1 MDSHRHFILHKPTG
15 YLSQFTSNQRKQRKK
30 RLLGELGDFPENI
43 MPVGRLD
50 EGSEGLL
57 LLTTDG
63 KLSEEIR
70 SRKVE
75 KEYFAQLDGLVTR
88 EAIAQLEQGVEISIA
103 GKKYTTLPCQ
113 ADILAEEPPFP
124 PRGKRIRSER
134 HGPTSWIRIIITE
147 GKFRQVRKMTAAVG
161 FPTLRLVRVRVG
173 QIRMGGF
180 IPGMVKEASEQQI
193 QEALH

>member
-1 MDSHRHFILHKPTG
+1 MESHQHFILHKPTG
-15 YLSQFTSNQRKQRKK
+15 YLSQFASNQRKQRKK
-30 RLLGELGDFPENI
+30 RLLGELGDFPESI

-57 LLTTDG
+57 LLTTNG

-75 KEYFAQLDGLVTR
+75 KEYVAQLDGLVNR
-88 EAIAQLEQGVEISIA
+88 EAIKQLENGVKISIA

-113 ADILAEEPPFP
+113 AEMLVEEPDFP
-124 PRGKRIRSER
+124 PRGKRIRSDR

-173 QIRMGGF
+173 KIRLGEF
-180 IPGMVKEASEQQI
+180 RPGLVKELGKLEF
-193 QEALH
+193 